1 MKRTCL
7 PIRCFALAV
16 ILTTVSHSIYASLVY
31 SSDDTADDFWSLVVK
46 NALTPIDGHFIVE
59 ISKLAIDENGIENET
74 IKTEYEYWIR
84 GTDMRYDVK
93 DQVGRSLHSQVV
105 IIDNGETVL
114 SNFSKSNDRVVVQ
127 ESVKGSGMANAE
139 TGKFLYFQT
148 LLGRLPSCPLS
159 LYKERFV
166 EFKSLTSEHQSA
178 MTNEDGIILVKVSPA
193 GGYRIMYSFRGTEV
207 NPFEVV
213 VTDDSGNIISRLMT
227 NWQPTM
233 LNSKYQ
239 IAQSGVLESFGQDG
253 SRIQKS
259 TWNHTLVEKL
269 TAEPNPFAW
278 EAMSLPLGK
287 QRRLASSSDGITE
300 GGYWDGQDFSETPI
314 KTHENS
320 VFRLAIKSFSLIGL
334 TIGFVLLILKVFYR
348 KAGKK

>member
-1 MKRTCL
+1 
-7 PIRCFALAV
+7 
-16 ILTTVSHSIYASLVY
+16 
-31 SSDDTADDFWSLVVK
+31 
-46 NALTPIDGHFIVE
+46 
-59 ISKLAIDENGIENET
+59 
-74 IKTEYEYWIR
+74 
-84 GTDMRYDVK
+84 
-93 DQVGRSLHSQVV
+93 
-105 IIDNGETVL
+105 
-114 SNFSKSNDRVVVQ
+114 
-127 ESVKGSGMANAE
+127 
-139 TGKFLYFQT
+139 
-148 LLGRLPSCPLS
+148 
-159 LYKERFV
+159 
-166 EFKSLTSEHQSA
+166 

-233 LNSKYQ
+233 WNSKYQ

-334 TIGFVLLILKVFYR
+334 TMGFVLLILKVFYR